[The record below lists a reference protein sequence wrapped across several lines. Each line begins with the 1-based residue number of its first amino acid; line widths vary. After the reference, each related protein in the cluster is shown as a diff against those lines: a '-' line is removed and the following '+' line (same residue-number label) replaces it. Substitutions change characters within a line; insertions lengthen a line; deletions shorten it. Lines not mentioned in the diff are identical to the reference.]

1 MEPGSAERVF
11 AFIVSVA
18 AGLLFA
24 PVSALL
30 GANTGEQKPAPS
42 FKQGLAT
49 RSGVSR
55 PLREMNLPRP
65 KPGETR
71 REIHHKP
78 RPGWNPPTNKPAVHD
93 PARQSAQAPN
103 EMPGPLVSFEGV
115 GDVDFLQPADTN
127 AAVGPNNVAQWV
139 NISFEIWDKDGNSQ
153 TGGPVEGNALWQGF
167 GGDCENINSGDPIVL
182 YDQLADRWVF
192 MQPTFDIFGATLNRS
207 CWA

>member
-1 MEPGSAERVF
+1 MDRSSAKRLS

-78 RPGWNPPTNKPAVHD
+78 RPGWNPPTNRPGGHD
-93 PARQSAQAPN
+93 PAIQAA
-103 EMPGPLVSFEGV
+103 EGGSSMPGPIVSF
-115 GDVDFLQPADTN
+115 
-127 AAVGPNNVAQWV
+127 
-139 NISFEIWDKDGNSQ
+139 
-153 TGGPVEGNALWQGF
+153 QG
-167 GGDCENINSGDPIVL
+167 
-182 YDQLADRWVF
+182 
-192 MQPTFDIFGATLNRS
+192 
-207 CWA
+207 